1 MRQTGV
7 GVVADF
13 RLPPGAPEE
22 VVTAQE
28 RYEHVANRYAEHLG
42 RIQDAEEELKAAQAK
57 DAQEAVH
64 AAMEGGGISNV
75 NRYERD
81 ARARVDA
88 LRRALGPLE
97 QAVDEAGNA
106 MLGPI
111 AGAAESWATGLE
123 EEAEEELARYRSA
136 VQEALA
142 ALEEAERAYSA
153 VDFLR
158 SFHPA
163 DARMG
168 HAPGWHGKPMPLA
181 AADAYGRE
189 ERAARELLAL
199 AANAAPR
206 YSRDK
211 VEARN
216 SQAEAYEAGLQGDPR
231 EAISNEPVRP

>member
-22 VVTAQE
+22 VLAAQE

-42 RIQDAEEELKAAQAK
+42 RIQDAQEELKAARAK
-57 DAQEAVH
+57 DAQEIL
-64 AAMEGGGISNV
+64 AAAEEGGELSDV

-88 LRRALGPLE
+88 LRRALPPLE

-106 MLGPI
+106 MLEPL
-111 AGAAESWATGLE
+111 AGAAESWAQELE
-123 EEAEEELARYRSA
+123 RGAQAALALYRSA

-142 ALEEAERAYSA
+142 SLEEAERSYSA
-153 VDFLR
+153 VAFLR
-158 SFHPA
+158 AFQPA

-168 HAPGWHGKPMPLA
+168 LAPGWHGKPMPLVA
-181 AADAYGRE
+181 QDALGLRQE
-189 ERAARELLAL
+189 SPRELLAL
-199 AANAAPR
+199 AATAEPR
-206 YSRDK
+206 YGR
-211 VEARN
+211 EAANRY
-216 SQAEAYEAGLQGDPR
+216 SADEAYEAGLQGDQMER
-231 EAISNEPVRP
+231 ISNEVGA

>member
-22 VVTAQE
+22 VLAAQE

-42 RIQDAEEELKAAQAK
+42 RIQDAEEELKAARAR
-57 DAQEAVH
+57 DAQEAV
-64 AAMEGGGISNV
+64 AAAEEGGDLSDV

-88 LRRALGPLE
+88 LRRALPALE

-106 MLGPI
+106 MLEPI
-111 AGAAESWATGLE
+111 AGAAESWATDLE
-123 EEAEEELARYRSA
+123 AGAEAALALYRSA

-153 VDFLR
+153 VAFLR
-158 SFHPA
+158 AFHPG

-168 HAPGWHGKPMPLA
+168 HAPGWHGKPMPLVA
-181 AADAYGRE
+181 QDALGLRQE
-189 ERAARELLAL
+189 SPSELLAL
-199 AANAAPR
+199 AANAEPR
-206 YSRDK
+206 YGRGA
-211 VEARN
+211 EARD
-216 SQAEAYEAGLQGDPR
+216 SVDESYEAGLAGPPL
-231 EAISNEPVRP
+231 ATNEPVRP